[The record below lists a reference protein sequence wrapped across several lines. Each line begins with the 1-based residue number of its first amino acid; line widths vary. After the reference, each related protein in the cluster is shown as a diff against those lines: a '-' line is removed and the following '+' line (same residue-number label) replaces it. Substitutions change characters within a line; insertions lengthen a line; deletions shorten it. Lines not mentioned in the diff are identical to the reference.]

1 MSEVVYDFKQPFTR
15 ITMADAVIQYNP
27 DFDPAIIQ
35 DFEYNIEKL
44 KEYAKQVGIKEEAN
58 PNRNP
63 NREPSRNARS

>member
-15 ITMADAVIQYNP
+15 ITMADAVIKYNP

-35 DFEYNIEKL
+35 DCENNIEKL